1 MDSLYK
7 NKTWDLIRKPEG
19 KKVVGCN
26 WVFRIK
32 YGIHNVELKRFKA
45 RLAAKGF
52 TQKEMIDFIEVFSFV
67 VTHASIRIILSLVA
81 INDIHLEHMDAKT
94 AFQYSELQEEIVM
107 SQLES
112 FEDLKR
118 SNNVCML
125 KKSLYGLKQSPSQWY
140 LRFDRHM
147 QKLNFIR

>member
-7 NKTWDLIRKPEG
+7 NETWELIKKPDG

-26 WVFRIK
+26 WVFRFK
-32 YGIHNVELKRFKA
+32 YGIHNVEPKWFKA

-67 VTHASIRIILSLVA
+67 VTHASIRIILSLVT
-81 INDIHLEHMDAKT
+81 INDIHLEHIDAKT
-94 AFQYSELQEEIVM
+94 AFQYGELQEEIMM

-118 SNNVCML
+118 SNNVCL
-125 KKSLYGLKQSPSQWY
+125 WKKSLYGLKQSPRQWY
-140 LRFDRHM
+140 LRFNSICRS
-147 QKLNFIR
+147 